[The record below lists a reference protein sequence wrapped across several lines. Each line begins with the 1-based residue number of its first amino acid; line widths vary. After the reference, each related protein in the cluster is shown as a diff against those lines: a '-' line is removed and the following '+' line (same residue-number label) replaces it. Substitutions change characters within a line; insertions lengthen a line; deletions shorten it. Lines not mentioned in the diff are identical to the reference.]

1 MPTASNAPLWR
12 NADLL
17 KVLVGEAI
25 SDFGSQVGDLALPLL
40 AALTL
45 DATPAQMAALLALEY
60 LPRIVVSLLAGGW
73 IDRVRKRR
81 LLITANTL
89 RAMVLAFLAL
99 AAAVGSVR
107 IETLYVVAPIM
118 AGLDALFT
126 ASFVAYLPS
135 LVSERSL
142 VSANAARATT
152 SAAADVT
159 GPAAA
164 GALIGAFGAAFAI
177 GLDALSFLASV
188 SGLLAVR
195 ATDHAAGTEHHRA
208 QPLHEIVDGWRALLG
223 NPVLRAFA
231 ATAFTANF
239 FYRVIMSVYVLYLT
253 RDLALSPATVGAV
266 FGLGGGLGVLLG
278 SATAGLAS
286 RTFGLGRTLVGAHL
300 LFGVLAVPLALS
312 TLMPSLGALL
322 VFVSE
327 FAQLAV
333 NAVYMVNRTSVE
345 QVAAPAAVRGRV
357 QAARTVA
364 HAVAGALGLLV
375 GGIVGERFGP
385 GAAIVLG
392 VVGGLTSFLWLS
404 ASPIGTLRDLS
415 DFTSAQAPGTDRPN
429 P

>member
-1 MPTASNAPLWR
+1 MSTASNAPLWR
-12 NADLL
+12 NPDLL

-25 SDFGSQVGDLALPLL
+25 SDFGSQVGGLALPLL

-45 DATPAQMAALLALEY
+45 DATPAQMATLLALEY
-60 LPRIVVSLLAGGW
+60 LPRIVVSLAAGGW
-73 IDRVRKRR
+73 IDRIRKRR
-81 LLITANTL
+81 LLIAANTL
-89 RAMVLAFLAL
+89 RAMLLALLAL

-107 IETLYVVAPIM
+107 METLYVVAPIM

-142 VSANAARATT
+142 VSANASRATT
-152 SAAADVT
+152 SAAADVA

-164 GALIGAFGAAFAI
+164 GALISAFGAAFAI
-177 GLDALSFLASV
+177 GLDAMSFLASV
-188 SGLLAVR
+188 GGLLAVR
-195 ATDHAAGTEHHRA
+195 AADHPVRMEHHRA
-208 QPLHEIVDGWRALLG
+208 HPLHEIVDGWRALLG

-253 RDLALSPATVGAV
+253 RDLALSPATVGAI

-278 SATAGLAS
+278 SATAAFAS

-300 LFGVLAVPLALS
+300 LFGVLGLPLALS
-312 TLMPSLGALL
+312 TLEPSRGVLL

-345 QVAAPAAVRGRV
+345 QVAVPAAVRGRV

-385 GAAIVLG
+385 SAAIVLG

-404 ASPIGTLRDLS
+404 ASPIGALRDLS
-415 DFTSAQAPGTDRPN
+415 DCTPRARSPVGS
-429 P
+429 